1 MPGKASH
8 VDGTC
13 QRAFFSLIAIFK
25 RIEEKYLADEEF
37 FGLAS
42 SGYHKPP
49 RCRVSGLL
57 NAAATVAQRRSGI
70 FDTPRL

>member
-1 MPGKASH
+1 MPA
-8 VDGTC
+8 
-13 QRAFFSLIAIFK
+13 LIAIFK
-25 RIEEKYLADEEF
+25 RIEEKYLADEEV

-57 NAAATVAQRRSGI
+57 NAAATVCSTEAIR
-70 FDTPRL
+70 DV